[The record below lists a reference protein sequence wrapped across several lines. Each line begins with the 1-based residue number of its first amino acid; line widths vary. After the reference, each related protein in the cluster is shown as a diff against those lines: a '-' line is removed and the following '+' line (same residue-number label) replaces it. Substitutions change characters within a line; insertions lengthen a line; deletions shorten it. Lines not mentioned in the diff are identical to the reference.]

1 MLPGL
6 AFCCTGPAF
15 CRFGGKLEKLEFAP
29 RACILLH
36 RACILPLRGQTW
48 LATVGSQ
55 TVGPQTVDP
64 RRVSAAYSYKLCL
77 PGHTTAYK
85 FNEFLPSF
93 GDGDNGIIPVTGLPL
108 RQPASQNIRFRK
120 TSPLPFLRKLFIYGT
135 PILNL
140 MGGSPIL
147 NLKRQTTIS
156 FKDPE

>member
-1 MLPGL
+1 MAVSSDLQPSLNLACFMGIWLPTWHQPGNR
-6 AFCCTGPAF
+6 F

-64 RRVSAAYSYKLCL
+64 RRVSAAYSDKLCL
-77 PGHTTAYK
+77 PGHITAYK

-120 TSPLPFLRKLFIYGT
+120 TSPLPF
-135 PILNL
+135 
-140 MGGSPIL
+140 
-147 NLKRQTTIS
+147 
-156 FKDPE
+156 